1 MIALWRVLCLIEV
14 MILMLFSGCRISDR
28 SDSLIERKQMPQ
40 LMLTE
45 KDQGKS
51 ITVKA
56 GDTITVTLNENPT
69 TGFRWEVEKYDA
81 DIIALRNSSF
91 VPPATSSPGAGGE
104 HVFMFEGKKPG
115 TAQLALELKRNWQ
128 ASDAVTKRYAVSV
141 SVAE

>member
-1 MIALWRVLCLIEV
+1 
-14 MILMLFSGCRISDR
+14 
-28 SDSLIERKQMPQ
+28 MPQ